1 VSLEDWKTLA
11 ETAQATVTSLAVVLG
26 GIWAYFK
33 LIKGRTFTQRVKA
46 EIDANWLANEGHPGL
61 LVRLRLENI
70 GGAKVRMQRAGTG
83 VQISHIAKEQE
94 DAPSETRWQ
103 YFRVFDAFVTHAW
116 IEPGET
122 IADELLI
129 RLPVNPELVEVK
141 MRIVLERW
149 ARKNTTVQARR
160 ISRQA
165 RALGAL
171 QVQRTTQPEEHD
183 DRAP

>member
-11 ETAQATVTSLAVVLG
+11 ETAQAAVTSVAVVLG

-33 LIKGRTFTQRVKA
+33 LIKGRTFTQRVKT
-46 EIDANWLANEGHPGL
+46 EIDANWLATKGHPGL

-70 GGAKVRMQRAGTG
+70 GGAKVRMQREGTG
-83 VQISHIAKEQE
+83 VQISHAAKEQE
-94 DAPSETRWQ
+94 DAPAETRWQ
-103 YFRVFDAFVTHAW
+103 YFRVFDAFATHAW

-122 IADELLI
+122 IAEELLI
-129 RLPVNPELVEVK
+129 RLPVKPELVEVK

-160 ISRQA
+160 IFSTSEST
-165 RALGAL
+165 GAL
-171 QVQRTTQPEEHD
+171 QVQTTTQPEEQD
-183 DRAP
+183 GKSP